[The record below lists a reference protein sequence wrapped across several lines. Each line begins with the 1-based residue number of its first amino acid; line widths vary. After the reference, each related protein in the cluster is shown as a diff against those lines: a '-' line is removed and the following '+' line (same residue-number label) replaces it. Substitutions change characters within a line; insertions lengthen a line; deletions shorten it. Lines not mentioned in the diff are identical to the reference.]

1 MRKSQSKIP
10 KMKRTLLLQRKTNRK
25 MMRSKKR
32 ARE

>member
-10 KMKRTLLLQRKTNRK
+10 KRKRTLLLPRKKIRK

>member
-10 KMKRTLLLQRKTNRK
+10 KRKRTLLLQRKMIRK
-25 MMRSKKR
+25 KMRSKKR